1 MMDLLLWTSLL
12 RFLLMI
18 KSWLFHSLPTI
29 VWWLLHKIQPY
40 SSLIQLPAQI
50 LISILMVYA
59 DVPKIQHFRI
69 NPYVSV
75 IKILT
80 QTLVIELV
88 HAIWKTMHLTNKLL
102 HVFVLHLLSCLTLT
116 VFAMMDTLKI
126 KHVTNVPFCA
136 RMDVWGLSST
146 VTRSLHT
153 FMSLLGGLLSW
164 W

>member
-18 KSWLFHSLPTI
+18 KSWPFPSLPTI
-29 VWWLLHKIQPY
+29 VWWLLHEIQHY
-40 SSLIQLPAQI
+40 SSLIQLTAQI
-50 LISILMVYA
+50 LISILMAYA

-69 NPYVSV
+69 NSYVSV

-80 QTLVIELV
+80 QTLAIELV
-88 HAIWKTMHLTNKLL
+88 HVIWKTMYLTNKLL
-102 HVFVLHLLSCLTLT
+102 PVFVLHLLSCLTLI

-126 KHVTNVPFCA
+126 KHVTSVPFYA
-136 RMDVWGLSST
+136 RMDVWGLSLT
-146 VTRSLHT
+146 VLHSLHT